1 MRRRNFYTRNS
12 QLYPSEMGAFDFGM
26 YRNLSKEND
35 FEYSIKNE
43 KYENLI
49 KNSSRKNRAKNRR
62 K

>member
-1 MRRRNFYTRNS
+1 
-12 QLYPSEMGAFDFGM
+12 MGAFDFGM